1 VDRAA
6 IFGKN
11 LRTLSLRDPA
21 LSAQIAGA
29 KTGGRAGD
37 SGGEDCYRFIEARS
51 GKIVPAIIGGEGVSR
66 PLHSTVD
73 PQREA
78 ARLLSGFGREESF
91 LVFFGLGGGFHAA
104 AALERPETG
113 QILIVEYGAAGLAE
127 LFSALDYS
135 PILGDGRVSLIL
147 DREPAALEDCILN
160 SYLPALSGGFRL
172 FPLRAR
178 TEASPDKFGP
188 AGEAVR
194 RALERLSADYSVQA
208 HFGSRWFGNILRNL
222 RQAEEPGPP
231 LPRLRRAAVCAAGPS
246 LEIQIPLL
254 AEDLRK
260 PPGERPFLIA
270 TDTGLPALLRSG
282 IEPGAVVSIDCQHIS
297 YYHFMASQAGEG
309 AGKTA
314 SGLPRR
320 VPLFLDLASPPL
332 LARLSACPCFFSG
345 GHPLTAY
352 VSRYWRPLLPV
363 DTSGGNVTYA
373 ALSLAERLGAEE
385 IDLYG
390 ADFSYPLGRT
400 YARGTY
406 IYPFFEA
413 RQNRRSP
420 LEALHSA
427 FLYRSPL
434 EKIGGGNS
442 GNGASWY
449 YEPATLR
456 RYRELLEEKSAS
468 MISRIRPVPGLG
480 APIRIRQGYRAGGKP
495 GGDRAFEPGPPRTG
509 AGEFLAAYRNRI
521 LALGKAGFG
530 AEGIRGRGPDGEGRL
545 VLATLLP
552 LAAALRR
559 REPELHPEETLERT
573 RAYALAAIDRVSN
586 SQFGENIV

>member
-1 VDRAA
+1 
-6 IFGKN
+6 
-11 LRTLSLRDPA
+11 
-21 LSAQIAGA
+21 
-29 KTGGRAGD
+29 
-37 SGGEDCYRFIEARS
+37 RS
-51 GKIVPAIIGGEGVSR
+51 GKIVPALINGEGRSL

-78 ARLLSGFGREESF
+78 ARLVSGFGKEESF
-91 LVFFGLGGGFHAA
+91 LVFFGLGGGFHAT

-127 LFSALDYS
+127 LFSVLDYS
-135 PILGDGRVSLIL
+135 PILEDRRVSLLL
-147 DREPAALEDCILN
+147 DREPAALEDRILN
-160 SYLPALSGGFRL
+160 TYLPALSGGFRL

-178 TEASPDKFGP
+178 TEALPDKFLP

-231 LPRLRRAAVCAAGPS
+231 LPRPRRVAVCAAGPS
-246 LEIQIPLL
+246 LETQIPLL
-254 AEDLRK
+254 AEDLRRSS
-260 PPGERPFLIA
+260 PAGLFLIA
-270 TDTGLPALLRSG
+270 TDTSLPALLRSG

-297 YYHFMASQAGEG
+297 YHHFMVRGTGDS
-309 AGKTA
+309 
-314 SGLPRR
+314 PR
-320 VPLFLDLASPPL
+320 LFLDLASPPL

-352 VSRYWRPLLPV
+352 VSQYWRPLLPV
-363 DTSGGNVTYA
+363 DTSGGNVTHA
-373 ALSLAERLGAEE
+373 ALSLAERLGAEG

-406 IYPFFEA
+406 IYPYFEV
-413 RQNRRSP
+413 RQNRLNP

-434 EKIGGGNS
+434 ERISREDS
-442 GNGASWY
+442 GDGASWY
-449 YEPATLR
+449 YETATLR
-456 RYRELLEEKSAS
+456 RYRELLEEIS
-468 MISRIRPVPGLG
+468 MTSRVRPVPGLG
-480 APIRIRQGYRAGGKP
+480 APIRIRRNPGVPGP
-495 GGDRAFEPGPPRTG
+495 GGDSLAGGFSAFRAGPPRTG
-509 AGEFLAAYRNRI
+509 AGEFIAAYRNRI
-521 LALGKAGFG
+521 LALESPG
-530 AEGIRGRGPDGEGRL
+530 AEGIRGEGMDRESRL

-559 REPELHPEETLERT
+559 REPELHPKETLERT
-573 RAYALAAIDRVSN
+573 KTYALAAIDQVLASTL
-586 SQFGENIV
+586 